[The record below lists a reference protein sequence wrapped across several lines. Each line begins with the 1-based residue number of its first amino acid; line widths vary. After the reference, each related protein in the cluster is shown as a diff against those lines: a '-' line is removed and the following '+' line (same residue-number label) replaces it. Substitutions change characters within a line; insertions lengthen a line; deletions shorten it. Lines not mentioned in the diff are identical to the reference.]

1 MGRIEFQEREPL
13 GGELKME
20 DSLIEDI
27 DDAWFWQ
34 LTEKRKNLPQL
45 RLPRNRYG

>member
-1 MGRIEFQEREPL
+1 VGRFEYQEYQQLR
-13 GGELKME
+13 GELKME
-20 DSLIEDI
+20 DSLIEDV

-34 LTEKRKNLPQL
+34 ITEKRKNLPQL